1 MTDINFESKHPR
13 GEAGKFA
20 AKEGEAANVSLTAPE
35 RLDPKVERSGN
46 DINIILADGT
56 EVEYTLTDAGA
67 SHIDVKAVEL
77 DNGDIEVRWAAIDD
91 EGLEYNF
98 TEGDGLTRFGSATER
113 DEHVENLLAEGVRPE
128 QIFVAEY
135 FEHGNSKYSVLADWN
150 EWSADQT
157 PERARVSDRWDSAP
171 SVVIVVDK
179 GDVGGVTDY
188 RAAADGLAEEY
199 TSWANGDVYGL
210 YRATIDRDG
219 NEVEEP
225 EAVWNNVGTDWAEQ
239 AIETG
244 DY

>member
-1 MTDINFESKHPR
+1 MTDINFENKHPR

-35 RLDPKVERSGN
+35 NTDPKVERSG
-46 DINIILADGT
+46 DDLNIILADGT
-56 EVEYTLTDAGA
+56 EVEYTLTDANA

-77 DNGDIEVRWAAIDD
+77 ENGDIEVRWAALDD
-91 EGLEYNF
+91 TGLDFNF
-98 TEGDGLTRFGSATER
+98 TEGDDLTRFDSAYAR
-113 DEHVENLLAEGVRPE
+113 DEHIENLLAEGVKPE
-128 QIFVAEY
+128 QIFIAER
-135 FEHGNSKYSVLADWN
+135 FEHSVSNYKVLADWN

-157 PERARVSDRWDSAP
+157 PERSRVSDRWDSAP

-188 RAAADGLAEEY
+188 RASADAVAEEY

-210 YRATIDRDG
+210 YRATIDQDG
-219 NEVEEP
+219 DEVEPP
-225 EAVWNNVGTDWAEQ
+225 EATWNIVGTEYAEQ
-239 AIETG
+239 YIESG